1 MCAGGIRFQHQ
12 QPGVVVR
19 RKGKITNGEA
29 AADTVP
35 RGVRRLAGL
44 CDSSA
49 AWRRCSWLAAFRR
62 QSPREPLWPQFR
74 GAWVGKC
81 RRQKAECRRK
91 RAFCGMVALR
101 RSVEREGVIKFLT
114 ERCCARPLG
123 GECRRQKAEG
133 RRRAREAAIS
143 VYERRLAVQP
153 QSARFRGA

>member
-62 QSPREPLWPQFR
+62 QSPRLR
-74 GAWVGKC
+74 GADWGK
-81 RRQKAECRRK
+81 
-91 RAFCGMVALR
+91 V
-101 RSVEREGVIKFLT
+101 
-114 ERCCARPLG
+114 
-123 GECRRQKAEG
+123 EG
-133 RRRAREAAIS
+133 RRKNEAGL
-143 VYERRLAVQP
+143 LAGGVRWLT
-153 QSARFRGA
+153 ANLR

>member
-62 QSPREPLWPQFR
+62 QSPREPQSPQLR
-74 GAWVGKC
+74 GGDGGK
-81 RRQKAECRRK
+81 
-91 RAFCGMVALR
+91 V
-101 RSVEREGVIKFLT
+101 
-114 ERCCARPLG
+114 
-123 GECRRQKAEG
+123 EG
-133 RRRAREAAIS
+133 RRKNEAGL
-143 VYERRLAVQP
+143 LAGGVRWLT
-153 QSARFRGA
+153 ANLR

>member
-49 AWRRCSWLAAFRR
+49 AWRRCSWLAAFRP
-62 QSPREPLWPQFR
+62 QSPLLR
-74 GAWVGKC
+74 GADWGK
-81 RRQKAECRRK
+81 
-91 RAFCGMVALR
+91 V
-101 RSVEREGVIKFLT
+101 
-114 ERCCARPLG
+114 
-123 GECRRQKAEG
+123 EG
-133 RRRAREAAIS
+133 RRKNEAGL
-143 VYERRLAVQP
+143 LAGGVRWLT
-153 QSARFRGA
+153 ANLR